1 MHHYSEVGEARCPEG
16 ILLKARWLKSHGG
29 ECEEITFRRP
39 DEDYIK
45 TADIHQLYQNSIVR
59 DLNSKVLNRIHCD
72 IENNRMIENKKM
84 EKERAKLENMKYEQ
98 MMRLKNEEAQMR
110 EQQELLNKRLQAQ
123 SVAQAVLKQ
132 ISEKEL
138 EKRRQQHQKLKEQ
151 AMLNERIAQEAW
163 ERSRQAEE
171 LAESKK
177 RELRARTEEIFEK
190 RLDRER
196 EAQLVLLE
204 EQRTEL
210 ARLELE
216 EKRRQRKTEQA
227 EKFRQLQIHKQ
238 IVSDK
243 LAAFKDEQ
251 AINVSLRERQRP
263 ERDVALIEAER
274 EKQPAIDAER
284 KAQVLESIA
293 AHRQNPMWETE
304 IKKREER
311 QRAVEERKAQIAE
324 HRLFLE
330 HQRLRAQE
338 IKEKNIQLM
347 RDNEM
352 MAAEKCARLEQQ
364 RKEEHDA
371 AVRKA
376 EEVQWRDERL
386 QQHVAGEL
394 QKATEVLHQHR
405 GRVILR
411 PTHKLPPVHLQPRPP
426 TRVPAVSPID
436 VPSTPSHLQP
446 RPPRRVPAASPIYI
460 PATPSHLQP
469 RPPTRVPAASPIYV
483 PFTTRRVPPFSN
495 EGSNYVA
502 ALTQEPLPRL
512 GRPRQRSNRTTISYL
527 QPAGQNQVS
536 SSYTRFPPI

>member
-1 MHHYSEVGEARCPEG
+1 MTGFIARGSQPEGSLDRANEVNVFFNRFSGLTGASVQPSLRKEGEARCPEG
-16 ILLKARWLKSHGG
+16 ILLKARWLKNHGG
-29 ECEEITFRRP
+29 GCEEITFRRP
-39 DEDYIK
+39 NEDYIK
-45 TADIHQLYQNSIVR
+45 RADIHQLYQNSIVR

-72 IENNRMIENKKM
+72 IENNRMIENKKI
-84 EKERAKLENMKYEQ
+84 EKERAKHENMKHEQ
-98 MMRLKNEEAQMR
+98 MIRLKNEEAQMR
-110 EQQELLNKRLQAQ
+110 EHQEFLNKRLQAQ
-123 SVAQAVLKQ
+123 SVAQAQRRQ
-132 ISEKEL
+132 ISEKEC

-151 AMLNERIAQEAW
+151 AMLNERIAREAR

-177 RELRARTEEIFEK
+177 RELRARIRELRARTEEIFEK
-190 RLDRER
+190 RLDCER

-293 AHRQNPMWETE
+293 AHRQSVMWETE
-304 IKKREER
+304 TKKREQR

-324 HRLFLE
+324 HWLFLE

-352 MAAEKCARLEQQ
+352 MAAEKRARLEQQ

-376 EEVQWRDERL
+376 EEVQRRDERL

-394 QKATEVLHQHR
+394 RKATEVLHQHR
-405 GRVILR
+405 GRVLLR
-411 PTHKLPPVHLQPRPP
+411 PTHKLLPMHLPHASLQRAPSTGRRSCCGTYPGA
-426 TRVPAVSPID
+426 TAQIRPAVT
-436 VPSTPSHLQP
+436 V
-446 RPPRRVPAASPIYI
+446 
-460 PATPSHLQP
+460 
-469 RPPTRVPAASPIYV
+469 
-483 PFTTRRVPPFSN
+483 
-495 EGSNYVA
+495 E
-502 ALTQEPLPRL
+502 
-512 GRPRQRSNRTTISYL
+512 
-527 QPAGQNQVS
+527 
-536 SSYTRFPPI
+536 

>member
-1 MHHYSEVGEARCPEG
+1 MTGFIARGSQPEGSLDRANEVNVFFNRFSGLTGASVQPSLRKEGEARCPEG
-16 ILLKARWLKSHGG
+16 ILLKARWLKNHGG
-29 ECEEITFRRP
+29 GCEEITFRRP
-39 DEDYIK
+39 NEDYIK
-45 TADIHQLYQNSIVR
+45 RADIHQLYQNSIVR

-72 IENNRMIENKKM
+72 IENNWMIENKKI
-84 EKERAKLENMKYEQ
+84 EKERAKHENMKHEQ
-98 MMRLKNEEAQMR
+98 MIRLKNEEAQMR
-110 EQQELLNKRLQAQ
+110 EQQEFLNKRLQAQ
-123 SVAQAVLKQ
+123 SVAQAQRRQ
-132 ISEKEL
+132 ISEKEC
-138 EKRRQQHQKLKEQ
+138 EKRRQQHQELNAER
-151 AMLNERIAQEAW
+151 AMLNERIAREAR

-227 EKFRQLQIHKQ
+227 EKFRQLQIPKQ

-251 AINVSLRERQRP
+251 AINVSLRERQRL

-293 AHRQNPMWETE
+293 AHRQSVMWETE
-304 IKKREER
+304 TKKREER

-352 MAAEKCARLEQQ
+352 MAAEKRARLEQQ

-376 EEVQWRDERL
+376 EEVQRRDERL

-394 QKATEVLHQHR
+394 RKATEVLHC
-405 GRVILR
+405 GRVLLR
-411 PTHKLPPVHLQPRPP
+411 PTHKLLPM
-426 TRVPAVSPID
+426 
-436 VPSTPSHLQP
+436 
-446 RPPRRVPAASPIYI
+446 
-460 PATPSHLQP
+460 HLQP
-469 RPPTRVPAASPIYV
+469 RPPTRVPAASPIYG
-483 PFTTRRVPPFSN
+483 T
-495 EGSNYVA
+495 
-502 ALTQEPLPRL
+502 
-512 GRPRQRSNRTTISYL
+512 
-527 QPAGQNQVS
+527 
-536 SSYTRFPPI
+536 